1 MTVQTPSVGIRT
13 HSTPGRR
20 RAIQTGRWKRKI
32 EKNKSTRGDVRNT
45 DKRRRKINEN
55 RTRCA
60 LHLPAIGRFM
70 HPVIC
75 TSEPSARIRRPALT
89 EPRQK
94 QNFSRTESASEA
106 IEYTPLSPA
115 TLIHRATFSKH
126 SMHGQTFPHSQMH
139 FVRDHDAKHISI
151 LFCFVLW
158 SWETVTDF

>member
-1 MTVQTPSVGIRT
+1 MPAMISRTLRSTVPTPHTHKTSRYDRVQTPSVGIRT

-20 RAIQTGRWKRKI
+20 RATQTGRWKRKI
-32 EKNKSTRGDVRNT
+32 EKNKSTRGDVRNRG
-45 DKRRRKINEN
+45 KRRRKINEN

-89 EPRQK
+89 ELRQK

-106 IEYTPLSPA
+106 IEYTLSLPQ
-115 TLIHRATFSKH
+115 H
-126 SMHGQTFPHSQMH
+126 
-139 FVRDHDAKHISI
+139 
-151 LFCFVLW
+151 
-158 SWETVTDF
+158 